1 MRLRPEY
8 LLLLLLG
15 CGIAGAQE
23 GDGTAPAAAASAPTE
38 PAGLR
43 PNGPVTVTAD
53 RGEWVQGGP
62 MRYTGNVALR
72 SETLSLDG
80 DALELKQLGD
90 GRFEARI
97 SGKPAHLRQAG
108 SAATATS
115 KAVAPVIAEANELF
129 YDSQAG
135 VVQLTGN
142 AHLLRGGDEI
152 SSDTIRYDVNA
163 RRVQA
168 EGGGNGQVR
177 IIIQPPQAAKPATAE
192 PRKP

>member
-1 MRLRPEY
+1 MRLRPE
-8 LLLLLLG
+8 LLIFLLLG
-15 CGIAGAQE
+15 YGIAAAQS
-23 GDGTAPAAAASAPTE
+23 PAVPEPPSGEPTDL
-38 PAGLR
+38 AGLR

-72 SETLSLDG
+72 SESLSLDG
-80 DALELKQLGD
+80 DALELKQLAD

-108 SAATATS
+108 AAATATS
-115 KAVAPVIAEANELF
+115 KAVAAVNAEANELF

-135 VVQLTGN
+135 IVQLKGN
-142 AHLLRGGDEI
+142 AQLLRGGDEI

-177 IIIQPPQAAKPATAE
+177 IIIQPPKAKPAAAE